1 MDYQNLT
8 VNNKNFLKRFSHIK
22 RFIEA
27 SKLLNEFKSKS
38 EMSLI
43 DYGSGNGFFL
53 KFLFDEKFKLKL
65 SAYEPIKKQLNEMD
79 ELFKTYNVR
88 NIQIYDDV
96 KKINNKFDII
106 TCFETLEHFNSEN
119 QKKMLLQ
126 IKSLLKTNGAIIL
139 SVPIEVYISGFFKI
153 ILRIIMKQ
161 KHDGTKISNIFK
173 TLFGIKINRHKISDK
188 KYIESHM
195 GFYYFDLIKIIRD
208 LDFEI
213 LEKKYSPFFIFG
225 PIFNSQIFLKL
236 KSKDK

>member
-8 VNNKNFLKRFSHIK
+8 VNNKNFLKRFSHIN
-22 RFIEA
+22 RFIKA
-27 SKLLNEFKSKS
+27 SKLLNEFKFNS

-53 KFLFDEKFKLKL
+53 KFLLDEKFKLNL
-65 SAYEPIKKQLNEMD
+65 NAYEPVKKQLNEMD
-79 ELFKTYNVR
+79 ELFKTYNIR
-88 NIQIYDDV
+88 NVQIYDDI
-96 KKINNKFDII
+96 KNINNKFDII
-106 TCFETLEHFNSEN
+106 TCFETLEHFNAEN

-126 IKSLLKTNGAIIL
+126 IKSLLKKNGVIIL

-173 TLFGIKINRHKISDK
+173 TLFGLKINRNKISDK
-188 KYIESHM
+188 EYIESHM

-208 LDFEI
+208 SNFEI
-213 LEKKYSPFFIFG
+213 VEKKFSPFFFFG

-236 KSKDK
+236 KFKD

>member
-8 VNNKNFLKRFSHIK
+8 VNNKNFLKRFSHTK

-27 SKLLNEFKSKS
+27 SKLLNEFKFNS

-53 KFLFDEKFKLKL
+53 KFLLDEKFKLNL
-65 SAYEPIKKQLNEMD
+65 NAYEPVKKQLKEMD
-79 ELFKTYNVR
+79 ELFKNYNIR
-88 NIQIYDDV
+88 NVQIYDDL

-106 TCFETLEHFNSEN
+106 TCFETLEHFNAEN
-119 QKKMLLQ
+119 QKKILLQ
-126 IKSLLKTNGAIIL
+126 IRSLLKTNGVIIL
-139 SVPIEVYISGFFKI
+139 SVPIEVYISGFIKI

-173 TLFGIKINRHKISDK
+173 TLFGLKINRNKISDK
-188 KYIESHM
+188 EYIESHI
-195 GFYYFDLIKIIRD
+195 GFYYFDLIKILRD

-213 LEKKYSPFFIFG
+213 LENKYSPFFFFG
-225 PIFNSQIFLKL
+225 PIFNSQIFIKL
-236 KSKDK
+236 KSKD